1 MGKEVVS
8 EYEFVQVGE
17 HKSHLLMNVLNKE
30 ALEAEMTSDAA
41 KEWDQKNNCK
51 DTVYGIELVGWFN
64 LLIID
69 RRSKVEVVLNL
80 FFMSSS
86 MKDFLNK
93 FFDLCREYQEE
104 IPPQKMAEVL
114 RDYADRLDG

>member
-1 MGKEVVS
+1 M
-8 EYEFVQVGE
+8 
-17 HKSHLLMNVLNKE
+17 
-30 ALEAEMTSDAA
+30 
-41 KEWDQKNNCK
+41 
-51 DTVYGIELVGWFN
+51 
-64 LLIID
+64 IID
-69 RRSKVEVVLNL
+69 SRSKVEGVSP

-86 MKDFLNK
+86 MQDFLDN